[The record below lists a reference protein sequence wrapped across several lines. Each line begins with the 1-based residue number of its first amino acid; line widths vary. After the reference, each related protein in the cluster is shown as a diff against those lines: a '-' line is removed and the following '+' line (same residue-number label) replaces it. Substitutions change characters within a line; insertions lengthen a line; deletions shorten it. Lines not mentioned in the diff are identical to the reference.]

1 MRRDDSSKARQ
12 DLPTFDARTRQAD
25 TRANPAEQ
33 SLISI
38 TTWKER
44 AG

>member
-1 MRRDDSSKARQ
+1 MRRDDSFKARQ
-12 DLPTFDARTRQAD
+12 DLPILDARTRQAD

-38 TTWKER
+38 TTWREQAR
-44 AG
+44 